1 MMRWMR
7 RGKLALCRMRL
18 LDDGGDNDGVND
30 ASSMLVHLWLGRYTF
45 IRTVVDLRTLVT
57 ERPHVC
63 PPEQSI

>member
-1 MMRWMR
+1 
-7 RGKLALCRMRL
+7 MRL